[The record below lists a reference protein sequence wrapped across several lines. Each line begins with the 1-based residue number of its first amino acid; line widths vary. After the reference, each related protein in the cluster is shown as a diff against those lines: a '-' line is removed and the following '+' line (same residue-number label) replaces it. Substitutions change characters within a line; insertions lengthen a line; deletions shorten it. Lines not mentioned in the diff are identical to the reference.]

1 MSLSDEALLLDIL
14 RAMCAA
20 AWIMLFLIMKNI
32 VLIIMLAIQR
42 KKQAIYPVPEDVN
55 SFGGGRQPFESAD
68 DWSLAGRIQK
78 VLANETEYVPYFLA
92 QMIIIFCTIN
102 LTSQATHHY
111 LARIL
116 GYGIVFTIARYLH
129 TICYLL
135 RNSYGRIL
143 GFLISVLI
151 LFIITVDH
159 IYFMSKRLSDY
170 VPKP

>member
-1 MSLSDEALLLDIL
+1 MTVSSDEVILDIL

-20 AWIMLFLIMKNI
+20 AWIMFFLIMKNI
-32 VLIIMLAIQR
+32 VLVIMLAVQR
-42 KKQAIYPVPEDVN
+42 KRQSIYPVPEDVN
-55 SFGGGRQPFESAD
+55 TFGGGRQPFESAD

-78 VLANETEYVPYFLA
+78 VLTNETEYVPYFLA
-92 QMIIIFCTIN
+92 QLIIIFCTIT
-102 LTSQATHHY
+102 LTSQASHHY
-111 LARIL
+111 LDRVL

-135 RNSYGRIL
+135 RNSHGRIL
-143 GFLISVLI
+143 GFFITILI
-151 LFIITVDH
+151 LLIITIDH